1 MLAQRTA
8 YLKRLKDRLD
18 AQEAAEDAEDDNNDA
33 KPVPLT
39 FSQAVE
45 FDRVDQLDDEE
56 ILEVCFFNF
65 ILYFFVFNFFWK
77 KNRKDGSCVGY
88 EFTRAI

>member
-18 AQEAAEDAEDDNNDA
+18 AQEAAEDADDADDGNNDA

-56 ILEVCFFNF
+56 ILEVWLFLIYLLFFRFNCF
-65 ILYFFVFNFFWK
+65 
-77 KNRKDGSCVGY
+77 
-88 EFTRAI
+88 